1 MAAFK
6 KIFSFVLRIGISAA
20 LLVFLFKFNKIDVRV
35 LGDVIRKADKPIL
48 LFAFFIFFFSYL
60 LCLLRWNM
68 LLKAAGINISLKRVI
83 VSYSGGIFFNLL
95 LPSAIGGDVT
105 RSIDLAAHTKKG
117 AEVVAT
123 VFLDRLCGYMA
134 LAIFVSLATF
144 FGWALV
150 SDNKLVIFS
159 VVTITSILSAILLII
174 FNKFIYSKIGALLR
188 FVRAGKIRES
198 IRNLHNEV
206 HIFRNR
212 KGVLINSLLLS
223 ILVQIISPIVFF
235 LIALSLGVK
244 ANIVYF
250 FIFVPI
256 IGAVS
261 MLPISLGGLGVRE
274 GATVFFFMEAGI
286 TQGLAVGISLINFV
300 FILLYAAIGGLIY
313 VLTVRHR
320 RIQRHSSS
328 VIQQN
333 K

>member
-1 MAAFK
+1 MTVFK
-6 KIFSFVLRIGISAA
+6 KIFSLILRIVISAG
-20 LLVFLFKFNKIDVRV
+20 LLIFLFKFNKIDVRM
-35 LGDVIRKADKPIL
+35 LGDVIRRADKPIL
-48 LFAFFIFFFSYL
+48 LSAFFVFFFNYL

-68 LLKAAGINISLKRVI
+68 LLKAAGIDIAFKRVI
-83 VSYSGGIFFNLL
+83 VSFSGGIFFNLL

-105 RSIDLAAHTKKG
+105 RSIDLAAHTKKA

-134 LAIFVSLATF
+134 LAIFVLLATI
-144 FGWALV
+144 FGWGLV
-150 SDNKLVIFS
+150 SDNKLVIIS
-159 VVTITSILSAILLII
+159 VFIIVSVLSVILLVI
-174 FNKFIYSKIGALLR
+174 FNKFIYSKIGSLLR
-188 FVRAGKIRES
+188 FIRAGRIRES

-206 HIFRNR
+206 HIFRHR
-212 KGVLINSLLLS
+212 KAVLINSLLLS
-223 ILVQIISPIVFF
+223 LLVQAISPVVFF

-244 ANIVYF
+244 ADIIYF

-286 TQGLAVGISLINFV
+286 AQGLAVGISLINFA

-320 RIQRHSSS
+320 RLQRNPPS
-328 VIQQN
+328 VVQ
-333 K
+333 